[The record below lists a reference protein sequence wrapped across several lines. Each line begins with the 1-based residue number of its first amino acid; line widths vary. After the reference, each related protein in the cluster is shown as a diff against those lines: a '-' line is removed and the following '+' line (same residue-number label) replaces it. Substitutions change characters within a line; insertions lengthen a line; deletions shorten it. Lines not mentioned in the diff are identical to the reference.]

1 MPTKVVRLAHLCVH
15 LRTMDAP
22 SWNYSVRYVD
32 PLRTENTHLA
42 SGQTI
47 VTDAPTDNHGLG
59 QTFSPTDLLST
70 SLAACVMTIM
80 GIHVQ
85 GKDYRIESIDANVQK
100 TMASSPRRLDAIEV
114 VFEVRVSGSCSDQDL
129 AVLER
134 VARACPVAKSLHPDV
149 AQNLAFQF
157 YRV

>member
-1 MPTKVVRLAHLCVH
+1 
-15 LRTMDAP
+15 MDAP

-32 PLRTENTHLA
+32 PLRTENTHPPLA
-42 SGQTI
+42 KRLSRT
-47 VTDAPTDNHGLG
+47 PTDNHGLG

-100 TMASSPRRLDAIEV
+100 TMASSPRRVDAIEV